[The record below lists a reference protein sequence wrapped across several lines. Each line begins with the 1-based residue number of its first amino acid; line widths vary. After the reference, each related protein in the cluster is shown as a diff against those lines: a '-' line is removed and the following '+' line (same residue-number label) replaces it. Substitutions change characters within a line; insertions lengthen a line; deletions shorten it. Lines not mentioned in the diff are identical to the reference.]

1 MEGSPMSSLAF
12 VLKVHHLK
20 SSPGGAIGADPSE
33 VRRRTRRA
41 DMDDGVA
48 ESKVVWRGRKEW
60 RLG

>member
-1 MEGSPMSSLAF
+1 MSSLAF

>member
-1 MEGSPMSSLAF
+1 MSSLAF

-33 VRRRTRRA
+33 VRRRRA

>member
-1 MEGSPMSSLAF
+1 MSSLAF

-33 VRRRTRRA
+33 VRRRRRRRRRA

>member
-1 MEGSPMSSLAF
+1 MSSLAF

-33 VRRRTRRA
+33 VRRRRRA